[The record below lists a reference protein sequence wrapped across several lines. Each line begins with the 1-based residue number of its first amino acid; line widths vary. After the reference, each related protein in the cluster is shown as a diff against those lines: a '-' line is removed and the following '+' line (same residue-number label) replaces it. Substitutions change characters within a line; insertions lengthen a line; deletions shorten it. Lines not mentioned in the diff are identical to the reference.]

1 MVSNISSRDRLLIPP
16 IIETEN
22 CEYQFYL
29 HGGCTVDYVGPFRP
43 GPTEG
48 MIPIHEILDTL
59 KNIVV

>member
-1 MVSNISSRDRLLIPP
+1 MVSNISSLDRLLIPP

-48 MIPIHEILDTL
+48 MIPIHEIEF
-59 KNIVV
+59 